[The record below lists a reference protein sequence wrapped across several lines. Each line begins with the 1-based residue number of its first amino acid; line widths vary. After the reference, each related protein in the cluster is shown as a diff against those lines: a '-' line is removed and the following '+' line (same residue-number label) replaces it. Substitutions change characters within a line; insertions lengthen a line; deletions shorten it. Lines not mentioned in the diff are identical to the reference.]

1 LPGAKPFTNIVTV
14 KPVALIIIDMDK
26 KLLDSDNTLF
36 TACAIAAMIV
46 YLIIAE

>member
-1 LPGAKPFTNIVTV
+1 MNIVPAP
-14 KPVALIIIDMDK
+14 PVALGIIDMDK
-26 KLLDSDNTLF
+26 QPPVTDNTLF